1 VVGFNLECY
10 CCIVVG
16 CSWSVDR
23 VGAASQFNGLGNDAN
38 GCLDATSFDLLP
50 TSKHSFLDPLSK
62 SLDDQDLFWI
72 IQVLKVQIDT
82 GWKEVLP
89 VPPVTL
95 PCSLSVLL
103 LTTARRDAQIF
114 CWEMECNPGAIL
126 WEGKL

>member
-1 VVGFNLECY
+1 
-10 CCIVVG
+10 
-16 CSWSVDR
+16 VDR

-62 SLDDQDLFWI
+62 SLDDQDLFCI

-95 PCSLSVLL
+95 PCSLSLL
-103 LTTARRDAQIF
+103 HDTSIGVAVDNSKKRCL
-114 CWEMECNPGAIL
+114 NIL
-126 WEGKL
+126 LGNGMQSRSHSVGGETVNEIW